1 MSCRGLPDNTPLSA
15 NLPLPGWTRAGER
28 NGGSTFQHR
37 IPRTALCRW
46 PAAPPPHGAVAAS
59 GGSWS
64 SLSPSPR
71 SVGQSSRRNPLARQ
85 VPAVHLRCW
94 WGDRY
99 PPTTHPRPRRS
110 EGLHSRS
117 ERQWGQSSKRPT
129 AVFRARS
136 AEAGRC
142 LPRECDYGSWCS
154 RQSMFARRRHC
165 APSPTIRSASDAGTS
180 RRPETRTVLS
190 FPALIS
196 L

>member
-71 SVGQSSRRNPLARQ
+71 SGSRAVGILSRGKYRRCISGVGGGTGIPRRLIRVLGARKACTRAQNGSGVNRQRDPLLCSALDQPKLGAAFLANVTTVLGAAANPCLRG
-85 VPAVHLRCW
+85 AVIA
-94 WGDRY
+94 
-99 PPTTHPRPRRS
+99 HPRQQFEAPLMRGQAV
-110 EGLHSRS
+110 GL
-117 ERQWGQSSKRPT
+117 K
-129 AVFRARS
+129 
-136 AEAGRC
+136 
-142 LPRECDYGSWCS
+142 
-154 RQSMFARRRHC
+154 
-165 APSPTIRSASDAGTS
+165 
-180 RRPETRTVLS
+180 PEQC
-190 FPALIS
+190 
-196 L
+196 